1 MKTTIGTL
9 ILMAMLALVGNAQQ
23 KQNMETTDFTTSF
36 EVSQTPEQVFKA
48 VTDVRNWWSEEV
60 KGNTSKQGDEFSYQY
75 KDVHKTKIK
84 LVEVV
89 PNKKVV
95 WQVLEND
102 FSFTTDKSEW
112 VGNRIVFEI
121 TPKGNKTELKFT
133 QIGLVPAYECYDV
146 CSTAWTNFIN
156 VSLKNLI
163 EKGNGAPNPEGR
175 DNEFNEQNMRDHN
188 ITH

>member
-1 MKTTIGTL
+1 
-9 ILMAMLALVGNAQQ
+9 
-23 KQNMETTDFTTSF
+23 
-36 EVSQTPEQVFKA
+36 
-48 VTDVRNWWSEEV
+48 
-60 KGNTSKQGDEFSYQY
+60 
-75 KDVHKTKIK
+75 
-84 LVEVV
+84 
-89 PNKKVV
+89 
-95 WQVLEND
+95 
-102 FSFTTDKSEW
+102 
-112 VGNRIVFEI
+112 VFEI